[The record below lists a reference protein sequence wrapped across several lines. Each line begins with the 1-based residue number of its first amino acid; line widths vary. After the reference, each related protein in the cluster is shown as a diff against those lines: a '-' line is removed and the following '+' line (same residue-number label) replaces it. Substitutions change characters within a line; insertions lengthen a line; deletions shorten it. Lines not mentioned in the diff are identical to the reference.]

1 MKKNYTKPEIEMVEY
16 KANDVIMTASGVA
29 ASLDNDVQW
38 LSSWTV
44 NANSGSLNSLLK

>member
-16 KANDVIMTASGVA
+16 KANDVIMAASGVV

-44 NANSGSLNSLLK
+44 SARSSGLNGMLK